1 MEINPSPEKMLNRP
15 GRPDSARLNDNI
27 YALNKKYPSAFPT
40 FRPITGKNTVDVHT
54 GSRQPK
60 SPSINRERLYEENIS
75 LKLKANSLQEENMK
89 LRTKINQIEK
99 DLNKKEDSDFTLVR
113 TSSKSHLI
121 PNLKQSI
128 KELKDQIKNKEDEI
142 ALLKKSIKST
152 KLSEI
157 EIEMQSYADECTRLR
172 HHLEEIMIQKHISF
186 SSLDFEEKLFRQ
198 NMDINT
204 LRQENVEY
212 SQALGKARDD
222 IVLVKDKI
230 SSIEN
235 PLKKRKK
242 TSRKKQQLQKLKA
255 EILDIKEKI
264 ESDKIKYA
272 ENEKKLLEEA
282 ENLTKN
288 NDTISDKIQATEF
301 KLQEQNI
308 ILEQLRTQMMNHE
321 KDFKRSQTIDA
332 PSLSTYRTKK
342 LQNPPKLFQKIFSV
356 VNKKQM
362 ITDVFFSLMDKNS
375 NAIIDSDEIYQYM
388 LVNGCKVK
396 QKYIQEALNLMVGTN
411 NSIPLT
417 LFQEHYDKYEYKII
431 DEESSS
437 EEVIEAPKKVVQK
450 LTHHVVNNAIP
461 EGPLI
466 PEVTVGSRVVREEKK
481 IKTVKLEEVKD
492 VLDEIVMKMRAGK
505 LPKSK
510 LLSKVFGNDFNA
522 DEHIGITALADM
534 LSLSSMNFGN
544 KEKNYLLARFLIE
557 PEGVS
562 EIFEKS
568 LKDLKSDI
576 LLISKRF
583 TKLFL
588 DWEVIPDQ
596 EAKQT
601 MLSIFQN
608 LSKIKPR
615 LSQTCPMHDPGHKGW
630 IDFST
635 FRTIIESLGV
645 KLSER
650 ELDIWKLEIYPIKD
664 INYTSLLNSLK
675 HSRPLETILKIICSR
690 LNILSASPETL
701 FNISSQGLITA
712 DDFIQGINKL
722 NLDLTNDEVLELLE
736 KAKYK
741 DNKFSASVH
750 INDLYKLLTDYGFI
764 MQMITSSEDE
774 ETYRRSLEGQ
784 MIMNKSKSSSS
795 SDSVSSGS
803 EDN

>member
-1 MEINPSPEKMLNRP
+1 MENNPSPEKLLNRP
-15 GRPDSARLNDNI
+15 GRPGSAGLNDNI
-27 YALNKKYPSAFPT
+27 YAVNKKYPNAFPT
-40 FRPITGKNTVDVHT
+40 FRPITGKGVVDMHS

-60 SPSINRERLYEENIS
+60 SPSVNRERLYEENIS

-99 DLNKKEDSDFTLVR
+99 DLNKKEDSEFTLVR

-128 KELKDQIKNKEDEI
+128 KDLKDQIKNKEDEI
-142 ALLKKSIKST
+142 GLLKKSIKST

-186 SSLDFEEKLFRQ
+186 ASLDFEEKLFRQ

-204 LRQENVEY
+204 LRQENIEY
-212 SQALGKARDD
+212 SQALSKARED
-222 IVLVKDKI
+222 IVVVKDKI

-242 TSRKKQQLQKLKA
+242 TSRKKQELQKLKS

-282 ENLTKN
+282 ENLNKI

-375 NAIIDSDEIYQYM
+375 NAMIDSDEIYQYM
-388 LVNGCKVK
+388 LANGCKVK
-396 QKYIQEALNLMVGTN
+396 KKYIQEALNLMASTN

-417 LFQEHYDKYEYKII
+417 LFQEHYDKYEYKIV

-437 EEVIEAPKKVVQK
+437 EEVVEVPKKVVQK
-450 LTHHVVNNAIP
+450 LSHHVVDNIMP

-466 PEVTVGSRVVREEKK
+466 PEVTVGTRVIREEKK
-481 IKTVKLEEVKD
+481 IKTVKLEEIKE
-492 VLDEIVMKMRAGK
+492 VLDEIVMKMRAMK

-522 DEHIGITALADM
+522 DEQIGIDALADM
-534 LSLSSMNFGN
+534 LSLCSMNFGN

-562 EIFEKS
+562 EILEKS
-568 LKDLKSDI
+568 QKDLKSDI

-583 TKLFL
+583 TKLFT
-588 DWEVIPDQ
+588 DWEVYTDQ

-601 MLSIFQN
+601 MHSIFEN
-608 LSKIKPR
+608 LSKIKPH
-615 LSQTCPMHDPGHKGW
+615 LSQNCSKHDLDHKGW

-635 FRTIIESLGV
+635 FQTIINNAGV
-645 KLSER
+645 KFSDR
-650 ELDIWKLEIYPIKD
+650 EFDIWKLEIYPIKD
-664 INYTSLLNSLK
+664 INYISLLNSLK
-675 HSRPLETILKIICSR
+675 YSRPLESILKIICTK
-690 LNILSASPETL
+690 LNTLSTSPENL

-722 NLDLTNDEVLELLE
+722 NLDLTNDEILELLE
-736 KAKYK
+736 SVKYK

-750 INDLYKLLTDYGFI
+750 INDLYKLLIQYGFI
-764 MQMITSSEDE
+764 IQMITSSEDD
-774 ETYRRSLEGQ
+774 ETYRKSIEGM
-784 MIMNKSKSSSS
+784 MIMNKSSSS

-803 EDN
+803 DDN